1 MSTRSRGRS
10 VLHGMGAPMDGE
22 HLAELGLGVPG
33 GGRSP
38 KYFCI
43 LFLAFPVGWT
53 KSAALSLS
61 MKQINIGLAGLGT
74 IGAGVYKNIAQNRVL
89 LMERLGLELV
99 VKKVAE
105 REWNTP
111 REVMPTEAERTTR
124 WEDLIEDASI
134 QVIVE
139 LIGGTKVALQLIL
152 KAIEAGKIVVTA
164 NKALLSKHGKE
175 IFELAAKH
183 RVPVFFEA
191 AAAGGIPIIKT
202 LNEAFIANHIIS
214 IHGIVNGTC
223 NYILTQM
230 SEGGQGFEAALADA
244 QKAGYAESD
253 PTLDINGGDASH
265 KAVILASLAY
275 GFWVPEENVYVEGI
289 EKITAA
295 DIRVAKQLGYCIKL
309 LAIIKAGPGNHG
321 GADKSEIEVRVHPA
335 LIPSSHVLASVS
347 GVFNAV
353 AVHGDLVGETLFYGR
368 GAGQDATSSAV
379 ISDIAEAALA
389 IQSPRNSTGFTPHA
403 LYGSCKPIDQI
414 VSKYYL
420 RIPVIDEPGV
430 LAQVANIMGKH
441 NIGIASVLQPES
453 EEGAE
458 VSLSLMTHS
467 ASNAQIRAAIEE
479 IGGLACVNREPHMI
493 RVESFS

>member
-1 MSTRSRGRS
+1 
-10 VLHGMGAPMDGE
+10 
-22 HLAELGLGVPG
+22 
-33 GGRSP
+33 
-38 KYFCI
+38 
-43 LFLAFPVGWT
+43 
-53 KSAALSLS
+53 

-74 IGAGVYKNIAQNRVL
+74 IGAGVYKNLAQNRTL

-105 REWNTP
+105 REWSTP
-111 REVMPTEAERTTR
+111 RAIMPTEDQRTTR
-124 WEDLIEDASI
+124 WEDLVEDPSI

-139 LIGGTKVALQLIL
+139 LIGGTKIALQLIL
-152 KAIEAGKIVVTA
+152 KAIAAGKIVVTA
-164 NKALLSKHGKE
+164 NKALLSQHGKE

-183 RVPVFFEA
+183 KVPVFFEA

-214 IHGIVNGTC
+214 MHGIVNGTC

-230 SEGGQGFEAALADA
+230 SEGGQSFESALSDA
-244 QKAGYAESD
+244 QKAGYAEAD
-253 PTLDINGGDASH
+253 PTLDITGGDAAH

-275 GFWVPEENVYVEGI
+275 GFWVPEEKVYVEGI

-309 LAIIKAGPGNHG
+309 LAIIKSE
-321 GADKSEIEVRVHPA
+321 DRSEIEVRVHPV

-353 AVHGDLVGETLFYGR
+353 AVHGDVVGETLFYGR

-389 IQSPRNSTGFTPHA
+389 IESPRRNIGFTPHA
-403 LYGSCKPIDQI
+403 LYGTCKPIDQI
-414 VSKYYL
+414 VSQYYL
-420 RIPVIDEPGV
+420 RIPVIDQPGV
-430 LAQVANIMGKH
+430 LAQVASIMGKH

-453 EEGAE
+453 EEGTE

-467 ASNAQIRAAIEE
+467 ASNAQISAAIQE
-479 IGGLACVNREPHMI
+479 IGDLTCVKRQPHMI
-493 RVESFS
+493 RVETFA

>member
-1 MSTRSRGRS
+1 
-10 VLHGMGAPMDGE
+10 
-22 HLAELGLGVPG
+22 
-33 GGRSP
+33 
-38 KYFCI
+38 
-43 LFLAFPVGWT
+43 
-53 KSAALSLS
+53 

-74 IGAGVYKNIAQNRVL
+74 IGAGVYKNIAQNRIL

-105 REWNTP
+105 REWTTP
-111 REVMPTEAERTTR
+111 RAIMPTEEQRTTR
-124 WEDLIEDASI
+124 WEDLVEDPSI

-139 LIGGTKVALQLIL
+139 LIGGTNIALQLIL
-152 KAIEAGKIVVTA
+152 KAIENGKIVVTA
-164 NKALLSKHGKE
+164 NKALLAKHGKE

-183 RVPVFFEA
+183 KVPVFFEA

-214 IHGIVNGTC
+214 MHGIVNGTC

-230 SEGGQGFEAALADA
+230 SECGQGFEEALSDA
-244 QKAGYAESD
+244 QKAGYAEAD

-275 GFWVPEENVYVEGI
+275 GFWVPQEKVYVEGI

-295 DIRVAKQLGYCIKL
+295 DIRVAKQLGYSIKL
-309 LAIIKAGPGNHG
+309 LAIIKAE
-321 GADKSEIEVRVHPA
+321 KRSEIEVRVHPA

-353 AVHGDLVGETLFYGR
+353 AVHGDIVGETLFYGR

-379 ISDIAEAALA
+379 ISDIADAALA
-389 IQSPRNSTGFTPHA
+389 IESPRRSMGFTPHA
-403 LYGSCKPIDQI
+403 LYGTCKPIDQI
-414 VSKYYL
+414 VSQYYL
-420 RIPVIDEPGV
+420 RIPVIDQPGV
-430 LAQVANIMGKH
+430 LARVASIMGKH

-453 EEGAE
+453 EEGTE

-467 ASNAQIRAAIEE
+467 ASNAQIRLAMEE
-479 IGGLACVNREPHMI
+479 IGILDCVSRQPHMI
-493 RVESFS
+493 RVETLK